1 MTASVMQ
8 RGCFSLL
15 LAGAVALGACR
26 TKPKAK
32 VVPVADLPVE
42 ENALGVWSARRLSK
56 PAERPTATELSAGV
70 RSTAVA
76 KPKSVSSSEPKHVP
90 VVVPPPVAP
99 VVPPTSPV
107 PAKPP
112 SVPPPGSV
120 GTSPAVTPSSATV
133 PDRTPPARPVIR
145 ESPPAPTVLP
155 TSAPTTAPVPA
166 ARPTVVST
174 LPTSGPLPMAAPVA
188 AAGSPKARTEMG
200 ALGIIVPP
208 GTSPA
213 QGVPLPV
220 RAVLPAGPA
229 ASAPPPSSS
238 IRGLRPTAPTPP
250 EVVESRPAPLP
261 IFGKA
266 PTHDGSPA
274 SAPVALPPPPKP
286 PVSGQAVLPK
296 PIRLDQFFGPGPA
309 AAARQKQ
316 LDQQAAER
324 NAPEE
329 APQKAG
335 TAWRRLLLPEAP
347 GR

>member
-1 MTASVMQ
+1 MNARVVQ

-15 LAGAVALGACR
+15 LAGAMALGACR

-32 VVPVADLPVE
+32 VVPVADLPVDE
-42 ENALGVWSARRLSK
+42 VVLEVSSGKHLSK
-56 PAERPTATELSAGV
+56 PAAGPPVTDLATGF
-70 RSTAVA
+70 RSPSVA
-76 KPKSVSSSEPKHVP
+76 KPKPVSSSEPKHAP
-90 VVVPPPVAP
+90 AVVPPPVPP
-99 VVPPTSPV
+99 VVPPTPPV
-107 PAKPP
+107 AAKPP
-112 SVPPPGSV
+112 SVPMSGSG
-120 GTSPAVTPSSATV
+120 GTSPAATPSPATV
-133 PDRTPPARPVIR
+133 PDRTPPARPVIK

-174 LPTSGPLPMAAPVA
+174 LPSSGPLPIAAPVA
-188 AAGSPKARTEMG
+188 AAGSPKVRTEMG

-220 RAVLPAGPA
+220 RAVVPVAPA

-250 EVVESRPAPLP
+250 EVVGSRPASLP

-266 PTHDGSPA
+266 PTHDGSPV
-274 SAPVALPPPPKP
+274 SAPVVLPPPPKP

-324 NAPEE
+324 NAREE
-329 APQKAG
+329 AQQKAG
-335 TAWRRLLLPEAP
+335 TAWRRLLLPETP